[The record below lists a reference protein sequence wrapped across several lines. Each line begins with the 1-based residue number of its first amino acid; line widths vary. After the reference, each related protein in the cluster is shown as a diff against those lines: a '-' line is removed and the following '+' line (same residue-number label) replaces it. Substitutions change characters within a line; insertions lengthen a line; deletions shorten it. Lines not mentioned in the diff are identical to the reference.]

1 MWKAN
6 SGAEPVVRWNLKS
19 GSVRIVFENN
29 SPLFPR
35 TILFSLHDGLQDCS
49 VLKKYILQFILAV
62 FFILSLGCGQG
73 SQESQSPRLVIAIDA
88 TFIPMSFLN
97 DRGELDGFEVD
108 LIKAVAN
115 SAGYDYELV
124 NVEWGGLFGGLITK
138 KFDLVISSITI
149 LEERKNRMAFSIPY
163 LQSGVAVLVRKDIQN
178 VDNLEDLAEVKAT
191 VGAQIN
197 TTSYY
202 FLQKY
207 DGIKVKTY
215 EKFGHAVIDLANK
228 GNDAVVGDSVQVN
241 YYFNKNKQLTQNTRF
256 LGSRLTSEYYG
267 IVLRKDDIEL
277 KQKIDAGLTALLKNG
292 TVQKLHDKW
301 NLGDFAGVP
310 LPE

>member
-1 MWKAN
+1 MK
-6 SGAEPVVRWNLKS
+6 GGL
-19 GSVRIVFENN
+19 VRIALENN
-29 SPLFPR
+29 SFSR
-35 TILFSLHDGLQDCS
+35 LFSNTISFLLRDGLQDYS
-49 VLKKYILQFILAV
+49 VLKRYILKFLFFV
-62 FFILSLGCGQG
+62 FCVWCLGCGQ
-73 SQESQSPRLVIAIDA
+73 SAQETQNPRLVIAIDA
-88 TFIPMSFLN
+88 TFVPMSFLN
-97 DRGELDGFEVD
+97 DQGELDGFEVD
-108 LIKAVAN
+108 LIKAVAKN
-115 SAGYDYELV
+115 AGFDYELV
-124 NVEWGGLFGGLITK
+124 NVEWGGLFGGLITN

-178 VDNLEDLAEVKAT
+178 VDNLEKLAEIKAT

-207 DGIKVKTY
+207 EGIKIKTY

-241 YYFNKNKQLTQNTRF
+241 YYFTKNNELTQSARF
-256 LGSRLTSEYYG
+256 LGSRMTSEFYG

-277 KQKIDAGLTALLKNG
+277 KQKIDASLTVLLQNG
-292 TVQKLHDKW
+292 TIQKLHDKW
-301 NLGDFAGVP
+301 NLGKFAVVP
-310 LPE
+310 PPE

>member
-1 MWKAN
+1 MT
-6 SGAEPVVRWNLKS
+6 GGP
-19 GSVRIVFENN
+19 VRIALENN
-29 SPLFPR
+29 SFSR
-35 TILFSLHDGLQDCS
+35 LFSNTISFLLRDGLQDYS
-49 VLKKYILQFILAV
+49 VLKRYILKFLFFV
-62 FFILSLGCGQG
+62 FCVWCLGCGQ
-73 SQESQSPRLVIAIDA
+73 SAQETQNPRLVIAIDA
-88 TFIPMSFLN
+88 TFVPMSFLN
-97 DRGELDGFEVD
+97 DQGELDGFEVD
-108 LIKAVAN
+108 LIKAVAKN
-115 SAGYDYELV
+115 AGFDYELV
-124 NVEWGGLFGGLITK
+124 NVEWGGLFGGLITN

-178 VDNLEDLAEVKAT
+178 VDNLEKLAEIKAT

-207 DGIKVKTY
+207 EGIKIKTY

-241 YYFNKNKQLTQNTRF
+241 YYFTKNNELTQSARF
-256 LGSRLTSEYYG
+256 LGSRMTSEFYG

-277 KQKIDAGLTALLKNG
+277 KQKIDASLTVLLQNG
-292 TVQKLHDKW
+292 TIQKLHDKW
-301 NLGDFAGVP
+301 NLGKFAVVP
-310 LPE
+310 PPE

>member
-1 MWKAN
+1 MK
-6 SGAEPVVRWNLKS
+6 
-19 GSVRIVFENN
+19 
-29 SPLFPR
+29 
-35 TILFSLHDGLQDCS
+35 TILLHSCFPIRFQFPIHDGRQDYS
-49 VLKKYILQFILAV
+49 VLKRYILKI
-62 FFILSLGCGQG
+62 ILSVFCVWCLGCGQD
-73 SQESQSPRLVIAIDA
+73 SLDSKKTRFVIAIDA
-88 TFIPMSFLN
+88 TFVPMSFLN
-97 DRGELDGFEVD
+97 DQGKLDGFEVD
-108 LIKAVAN
+108 LIKAVAKN
-115 SAGYDYELV
+115 AGFDYELV

-178 VDNLEDLAEVKAT
+178 VDNLEKLAEIKAT

-207 DGIKVKTY
+207 EGIKIKTY

-241 YYFNKNKQLTQNTRF
+241 YYFTKNNELTQSARF
-256 LGSRLTSEYYG
+256 LGSRMTSEFYG

-277 KQKIDAGLTALLKNG
+277 KQKIDASLTVLLQNG
-292 TVQKLHDKW
+292 TIQKLHDKW
-301 NLGDFAGVP
+301 NLGKFAVVP
-310 LPE
+310 PPE

>member
-1 MWKAN
+1 MLCLW
-6 SGAEPVVRWNLKS
+6 
-19 GSVRIVFENN
+19 
-29 SPLFPR
+29 
-35 TILFSLHDGLQDCS
+35 C
-49 VLKKYILQFILAV
+49 
-62 FFILSLGCGQG
+62 LGCGQG
-73 SQESQSPRLVIAIDA
+73 SQEANNQKLVIAVDA

-97 DRGELDGFEVD
+97 DQGELDGFEVD
-108 LIKAVAN
+108 LIKEVVR
-115 SAGYDYELV
+115 SAGFDYELV

-178 VDNLEDLAEVKAT
+178 VDSLEKLAEIKAT

-207 DGIKVKTY
+207 KGIEIKTY

-228 GNDAVVGDSVQVN
+228 GNDGVVGDSVQVN
-241 YYFNKNKQLTQNTRF
+241 YYFNKIKELIKNSRF
-256 LGSRLTSEYYG
+256 LGSRMTSELYG
-267 IVLRKDDIEL
+267 IVLNKENVEL
-277 KQKIDAGLTALLKNG
+277 KRKVDASLKELLENG
-292 TVQKLHDKW
+292 TVQKLHKKW
-301 NLGDFAGVP
+301 NLGDFSVVP

>member
-1 MWKAN
+1 MVGVKQEKIEGG
-6 SGAEPVVRWNLKS
+6 SLERW
-19 GSVRIVFENN
+19 
-29 SPLFPR
+29 
-35 TILFSLHDGLQDCS
+35 
-49 VLKKYILQFILAV
+49 LKKHTLKFVLAV
-62 FFILSLGCGQG
+62 FFIFSLGCGQG
-73 SQESQSPRLVIAIDA
+73 SQESQSSSLVIAIDA

-108 LIKAVAN
+108 LIKAVAKN
-115 SAGYDYELV
+115 AGFDYELV
-124 NVEWGGLFGGLITK
+124 NVEWGGLFGGVITK

-178 VDNLEDLAEVKAT
+178 VDNLEKLAEGKAT

-207 DGIKVKTY
+207 EGIKIKTY
-215 EKFGHAVIDLANK
+215 EKFGHAVIDLANE

-241 YYFNKNKQLTQNTRF
+241 YYFNKNKELSQNTRF

-267 IVLRKDDIEL
+267 IVLRKDNLEL
-277 KQKIDAGLTALLKNG
+277 KRKIDASLTELLENG

-301 NLGDFAGVP
+301 DLGEFAVVP
-310 LPE
+310 LPAIKSGASVQ

>member
-1 MWKAN
+1 MK
-6 SGAEPVVRWNLKS
+6 
-19 GSVRIVFENN
+19 
-29 SPLFPR
+29 
-35 TILFSLHDGLQDCS
+35 TILPHACFPIRFQFPIHDGRQDYS
-49 VLKKYILQFILAV
+49 VLKRYILKI
-62 FFILSLGCGQG
+62 ILSVFCVWCLGCGQD
-73 SQESQSPRLVIAIDA
+73 SLDSKKTRFVIAIDA
-88 TFIPMSFLN
+88 TFVPMSFLN
-97 DRGELDGFEVD
+97 DQGKLDGFEVD
-108 LIKAVAN
+108 LIKAVAKN
-115 SAGYDYELV
+115 AGFDYELV

-178 VDNLEDLAEVKAT
+178 VDNLEKLAEIKAT

-241 YYFNKNKQLTQNTRF
+241 YYFTKNNELTQSARF
-256 LGSRLTSEYYG
+256 LGSRMTSEFYG

-277 KQKIDAGLTALLKNG
+277 KKQNIRYSL
-292 TVQKLHDKW
+292 
-301 NLGDFAGVP
+301 NLQPSHHSNSYG
-310 LPE
+310 

>member
-1 MWKAN
+1 
-6 SGAEPVVRWNLKS
+6 
-19 GSVRIVFENN
+19 
-29 SPLFPR
+29 
-35 TILFSLHDGLQDCS
+35 
-49 VLKKYILQFILAV
+49 
-62 FFILSLGCGQG
+62 
-73 SQESQSPRLVIAIDA
+73 
-88 TFIPMSFLN
+88 MSFLN

-108 LIKAVAN
+108 LIKAVAKN
-115 SAGYDYELV
+115 AGFDYELV
-124 NVEWGGLFGGLITK
+124 NVEWGGLFGGVITK

-163 LQSGVAVLVRKDIQN
+163 LQSGVAVLVRKDIQD
-178 VDNLEDLAEVKAT
+178 VDDLEKLAEIKAT

-207 DGIKVKTY
+207 EGIKIKTY
-215 EKFGHAVIDLANK
+215 EKFGHAVIDLANE

-241 YYFNKNKQLTQNTRF
+241 YYFNKNKELSQNTRF

-267 IVLRKDDIEL
+267 IVLRKENLEL
-277 KQKIDAGLTALLKNG
+277 KQKIDASLTKLLENG
-292 TVQKLHDKW
+292 TVQKIHDKW
-301 NLGDFAGVP
+301 NLGEFAVVP

>member
-1 MWKAN
+1 MK
-6 SGAEPVVRWNLKS
+6 
-19 GSVRIVFENN
+19 
-29 SPLFPR
+29 
-35 TILFSLHDGLQDCS
+35 TILLHACFPIRFQFSIHDGRQDYS
-49 VLKKYILQFILAV
+49 VLKRYILKIFLSV
-62 FFILSLGCGQG
+62 FCVWCLGCGQD
-73 SQESQSPRLVIAIDA
+73 SLDSKKTRFVIAIDA
-88 TFIPMSFLN
+88 TFVPMSFLN
-97 DRGELDGFEVD
+97 DQGKLDGFEVD
-108 LIKAVAN
+108 LIKAVAKN
-115 SAGYDYELV
+115 AGFDYELV

-178 VDNLEDLAEVKAT
+178 VDNLEKLAEIKAT

-207 DGIKVKTY
+207 EGIKIKTY

-241 YYFNKNKQLTQNTRF
+241 YYFTKNNELTQSARF
-256 LGSRLTSEYYG
+256 LGSRMTSEFYG

-277 KQKIDAGLTALLKNG
+277 KQKIDASLTVLLQNG
-292 TVQKLHDKW
+292 TIQKLHDKW
-301 NLGDFAGVP
+301 NLGKFAVVP
-310 LPE
+310 PPE

>member
-1 MWKAN
+1 MK
-6 SGAEPVVRWNLKS
+6 
-19 GSVRIVFENN
+19 
-29 SPLFPR
+29 
-35 TILFSLHDGLQDCS
+35 TILLHACFPIRFQFPIHDGRQDYS
-49 VLKKYILQFILAV
+49 VLKRYILKI
-62 FFILSLGCGQG
+62 ILSVFCVWCLGCGQD
-73 SQESQSPRLVIAIDA
+73 SLDSKKTRFVIAIDA
-88 TFIPMSFLN
+88 TFVPMSFLN
-97 DRGELDGFEVD
+97 DQGKLDGFEVD
-108 LIKAVAN
+108 LIKAVAKN
-115 SAGYDYELV
+115 AGFDYELV

>member
-1 MWKAN
+1 MK
-6 SGAEPVVRWNLKS
+6 GGMIRKE
-19 GSVRIVFENN
+19 FENN
-29 SPLFPR
+29 TPSRLFSN
-35 TILFSLHDGLQDCS
+35 TILFSLRDGLQDYS
-49 VLKKYILQFILAV
+49 VLKRYILKIFLSV
-62 FFILSLGCGQG
+62 FCVWCLGCGQD
-73 SQESQSPRLVIAIDA
+73 SLDSKKTRFVIAIDA
-88 TFIPMSFLN
+88 TFVPMSFLN
-97 DRGELDGFEVD
+97 DQGKLDGFEVD
-108 LIKAVAN
+108 LIKAVAKN
-115 SAGYDYELV
+115 AGFDYELV
-124 NVEWGGLFGGLITK
+124 NVEWGGLFGGLITN

-178 VDNLEDLAEVKAT
+178 VDNLEKLAEIKAT

-207 DGIKVKTY
+207 EGIKIKTY

-241 YYFNKNKQLTQNTRF
+241 YYFTKNNELTQSARF
-256 LGSRLTSEYYG
+256 LGSRMTSEFYG

-277 KQKIDAGLTALLKNG
+277 KQKIDASLTVLLQNG
-292 TVQKLHDKW
+292 TIQKLHDKW
-301 NLGDFAGVP
+301 NLGKFAVVP
-310 LPE
+310 PPE